1 MLYFLVIF
9 TRYDI
14 MLKIKGKGN
23 KKMSE
28 MNYNNILENLKK
40 LLDSLKLF
48 PTEEMKKEIYQ
59 NNKRL
64 GKFCGKNNWT
74 IPLTL
79 SGEENQE
86 LISILEEENSKKL
99 DKLFIEHLTRNEE
112 ENLKVIKMNFRNS
125 EITKRYIKPYN
136 QAFRA
141 YNKQMYLSAVMILI
155 AIFEGIVSYY
165 MFNNKN
171 ETCVLNNVNSYLN
184 KKYTDKNLFITYQ
197 NKETMK
203 SFIDSLFETVNFE
216 NVDNIQPFNRH
227 LIMHGRNL
235 NKIGKKEVL
244 QMFSVLDNLLMLI
257 N

>member
-86 LISILEEENSKKL
+86 LISILEE
-99 DKLFIEHLTRNEE
+99 
-112 ENLKVIKMNFRNS
+112 
-125 EITKRYIKPYN
+125 
-136 QAFRA
+136 
-141 YNKQMYLSAVMILI
+141 
-155 AIFEGIVSYY
+155 
-165 MFNNKN
+165 KN
-171 ETCVLNNVNSYLN
+171 
-184 KKYTDKNLFITYQ
+184 
-197 NKETMK
+197 
-203 SFIDSLFETVNFE
+203 
-216 NVDNIQPFNRH
+216 
-227 LIMHGRNL
+227 
-235 NKIGKKEVL
+235 
-244 QMFSVLDNLLMLI
+244 
-257 N
+257 